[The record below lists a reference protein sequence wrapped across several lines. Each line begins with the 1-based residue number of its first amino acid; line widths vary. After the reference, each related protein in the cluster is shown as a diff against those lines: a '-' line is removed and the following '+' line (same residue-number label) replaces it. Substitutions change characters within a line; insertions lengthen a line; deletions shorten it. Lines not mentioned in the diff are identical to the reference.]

1 MSEGKAGILAASAK
15 AVFKI
20 AHQSKHKGK
29 RKDTAESTAGQR
41 KNLERG
47 RLLLLEIIKN
57 LASGNTEDMARVER
71 SLRALHTRTQ
81 FDQAMLIRDLAD
93 ICVTLHHFE
102 QDASMSE
109 DRVRDMFC
117 VLEFLAEEYEKM
129 AQ

>member
-93 ICVTLHHFE
+93 IGVTLHLLE
-102 QDASMSE
+102 QGVNIPDGRASDTMC
-109 DRVRDMFC
+109 F
-117 VLEFLAEEYEKM
+117 LEFLTEEFEKL

>member
-1 MSEGKAGILAASAK
+1 MSEGKAGILATSAK
-15 AVFKI
+15 AIFKI
-20 AHQSKHKGK
+20 TQKGARVENIAGHK
-29 RKDTAESTAGQR
+29 

-47 RLLLLEIIKN
+47 RLLLFEIIKN

-93 ICVTLHHFE
+93 IGVTLHLLE
-102 QDASMSE
+102 QGVNIPDGRASDTMC
-109 DRVRDMFC
+109 F
-117 VLEFLAEEYEKM
+117 LEFLTEEFEKL